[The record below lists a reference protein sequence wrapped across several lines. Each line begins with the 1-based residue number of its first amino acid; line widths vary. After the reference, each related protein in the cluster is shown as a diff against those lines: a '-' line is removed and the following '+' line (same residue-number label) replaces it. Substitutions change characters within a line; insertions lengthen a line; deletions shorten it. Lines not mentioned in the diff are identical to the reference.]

1 MTETMETY
9 RMVDGVRRYVTFD
22 VTRHGW
28 HQPDMIDLARHGE
41 TSSCIGA
48 ELRHAFSGHRLAAV
62 LEPEAR
68 LHRLSPAST
77 WSARDEEDWRED
89 VRAVF
94 RALAY
99 ITHPAEQVI
108 VWDPDRDQA
117 EDEDLDIPYL
127 DPDGTGNILS
137 DALRLDIRADMTDD
151 DLDRLVVEWD
161 RDVYEHTGY
170 HLDRTTAERVAGEY
184 RNMLRGGAKL
194 KDIPSEE

>member
-9 RMVDGVRRYVTFD
+9 RMVDGVRRYIKFD

-28 HQPDMIDLARHGE
+28 RPDIIDLARHGE
-41 TSSCIGA
+41 TLWFIGA
-48 ELRHAFSGHRLAAV
+48 ELRHTFTGHRLAVV

-68 LHRLSPAST
+68 LRRLFPAST
-77 WSARDEEDWRED
+77 WSAQDEEDWRED

-108 VWDPDRDQA
+108 VWDPDRDQV
-117 EDEDLDIPYL
+117 EDEDLGIPYL
-127 DPDGTGNILS
+127 DPDGTANMLS

-151 DLDRLVVEWD
+151 DLDWLVVEWD
-161 RDVYEHTGY
+161 RDVYENTGY
-170 HLDRTTAERVAGEY
+170 HLDRTTAKRVAREY
-184 RNMLRGGAKL
+184 RDMLR
-194 KDIPSEE
+194 DRQEEE